1 MDLFWDKLE
10 DATSYIV
17 YMNKELHK
25 EMSEEE
31 TNSDEM
37 NFTFENLDNGQ
48 MYRFQVSGVNAQ
60 GEGEKSDVVQMV
72 PRPGELASIK
82 SLENSEFG
90 DAMAILKWEKVED
103 ATHYRIYRLGPSDTE
118 YNSATQGDIVGD
130 AIAKTDTTTYTD
142 TPLVNDK
149 YYFYQVEPIMEIPD
163 ERPVLGGRKSF
174 TGRHLSDL
182 QKRPGISANTINTD
196 DAACSI
202 LLEHQPTCSGRSYY
216 VPKGYK
222 VEVKDVSADSDAQSP
237 TFVSAVSSM
246 TSHTISNLDYGK
258 SYKAI
263 VTATKADGLSG
274 VTQDE
279 ENLQGETPQLL
290 CERIPLSKPDT
301 PTFATSNGGRSLQ
314 VSWSPVP
321 RATHYKITRHN
332 ADGSERMPAIP
343 EQDVAAL
350 GGTSCCVYEAPE
362 LLEGILYRYSIQ
374 AVLKIGG
381 VTVLKSLRSPQGRF
395 RNGYTSEIQTISIN
409 ESITSVFSGERFK
422 FVLEFPAELPEAV
435 ELKYTIENTDSNPLT
450 FGRIFIPLTGRIVV
464 FQGEKSF
471 NFFVRTRG
479 FVQSQIEQATL
490 TLQIQT
496 ANYMFSGFPEKTSSM
511 KFLLSIVPTQIAE
524 DPSQPEVSKPVIL
537 SNPSGKVFSNGR
549 ISFPIR
555 FLLSRNHTGPDIT
568 IPFQLSGTLDR
579 TAYTLSEENAVSI
592 SAGEK
597 EVELE
602 LELSESKDYAKHLGK
617 DDQN

>member
-1 MDLFWDKLE
+1 MSFWKIPCSVFLGLGMLFVALMGTNCGSSGSQGEDKKDPVEVEPDLPAKPTLRAQGRNHKVDLFWDKLE
-10 DATSYIV
+10 DATSYMV
-17 YMNKELHK
+17 YMNEELHK
-25 EMSEEE
+25 EMSDEE

-37 NFTFENLDNGQ
+37 NFTFENLNNGK

-60 GEGEKSDVVQMV
+60 GEGEKSDVVQMM
-72 PRPGELASIK
+72 PRPGELASVK

-142 TPLVNDK
+142 APLVNEK
-149 YYFYQVEPIMEIPD
+149 YYFYQVEPIMEILD
-163 ERPVLGGRKSF
+163 ERPVLGERKSF
-174 TGRHLSDL
+174 TGRHLSNL
-182 QKRPGISANTINTD
+182 QNRPGISANTINTD

-202 LLEHQPTCSGRSYY
+202 RLIISPPVQGDLTAPE
-216 VPKGYK
+216 GYK

-237 TFVSAVSSM
+237 IFVSAVSSM

-301 PTFATSNGGRSLQ
+301 PTFATSNEARSLQ
-314 VSWSPVP
+314 VSWSPVL

-395 RNGYTSEIQTISIN
+395 RNGYASEIQTISIN
-409 ESITSVFSGERFK
+409 EFYYVC
-422 FVLEFPAELPEAV
+422 
-435 ELKYTIENTDSNPLT
+435 
-450 FGRIFIPLTGRIVV
+450 
-464 FQGEKSF
+464 
-471 NFFVRTRG
+471 
-479 FVQSQIEQATL
+479 
-490 TLQIQT
+490 
-496 ANYMFSGFPEKTSSM
+496 
-511 KFLLSIVPTQIAE
+511 
-524 DPSQPEVSKPVIL
+524 
-537 SNPSGKVFSNGR
+537 
-549 ISFPIR
+549 ISR
-555 FLLSRNHTGPDIT
+555 
-568 IPFQLSGTLDR
+568 
-579 TAYTLSEENAVSI
+579 
-592 SAGEK
+592 
-597 EVELE
+597 
-602 LELSESKDYAKHLGK
+602 
-617 DDQN
+617 